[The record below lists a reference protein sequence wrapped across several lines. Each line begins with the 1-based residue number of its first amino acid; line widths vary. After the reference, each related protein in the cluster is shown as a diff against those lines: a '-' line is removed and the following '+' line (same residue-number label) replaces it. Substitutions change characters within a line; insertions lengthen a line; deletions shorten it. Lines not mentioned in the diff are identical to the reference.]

1 MIKTFNINLEKNYKK
16 FFIGSLAFMA
26 VGLVMFFVLGFN
38 LGIDFQGGTNI
49 EVSFS
54 QVVDNTAIADALKP
68 FNLSADIIS
77 VGGDGK
83 GVMIKTVKEVDG
95 DTRRAIFGILKDQFG
110 ATGDLSNG
118 VKKISPTIG
127 GESLKSA
134 LWSIMIASIGM
145 LIYITLRFEWKFGI
159 AAVVALIHDVLILLT
174 VYVIFRIPVNLPF
187 IAAVLT
193 VVGYSINDTIVVF
206 DRIRD
211 TIKYAK
217 TSNNFKIAE
226 QSIKHTLVRSINTS
240 LTTLLVIGAL
250 YVLGVESIK
259 ELAFPLLAGVLVGT
273 YSSIFIASP
282 VWIVIKNAFSKQ
294 KRKK

>member
-1 MIKTFNINLEKNYKK
+1 MVKTLKINLEKNYKK
-16 FFIGSLAFMA
+16 FFIASLATMA
-26 VGLVMFFVLGFN
+26 VGLVVFLVLGFN
-38 LGIDFQGGTNI
+38 LGIDFKGGTNI
-49 EVSFS
+49 EVGFS
-54 QVVDNTAIADALKP
+54 EAVDSVAIGEALKP
-68 FNLSADIIS
+68 FNLEADIIAI
-77 VGGDGK
+77 GGDGK
-83 GVMIKTVKEVDG
+83 GIMIKTVKEVDNEM
-95 DTRRAIFGILKDQFG
+95 RRAIFDILKNQFG
-110 ATGDLSNG
+110 ATGDLSSG

-127 GESLKSA
+127 SESLKGA
-134 LWSIMIASIGM
+134 LLSIIIASIGM
-145 LIYITLRFEWKFGI
+145 LIYITLRFEWKFGV
-159 AAVVALIHDVLILLT
+159 AAVIALIHDVLILLT
-174 VYVIFRIPVNLPF
+174 VYLIFRIPINLPF
-187 IAAVLT
+187 IAAILT

-226 QSIKHTLVRSINTS
+226 ESIQHTLVRSINTS

-282 VWIVIKNAFSKQ
+282 VWIVIKNALKK
-294 KRKK
+294 KR

>member
-1 MIKTFNINLEKNYKK
+1 MVKTFKINLEHNYKK
-16 FFIGSLAFMA
+16 FFIASLAIMA
-26 VGLVMFFVLGFN
+26 LGLVVFLVFGFN

-49 EVSFS
+49 EVGFE
-54 QVVDNTAIADALKP
+54 QAVDSAAVAEALKP
-68 FNLSADIIS
+68 FNLAADIIS
-77 VGGDGK
+77 VGGDNK
-83 GVMIKTVKEVDG
+83 GIMIKTVKEVDG
-95 DTRRAIFGILKDQFG
+95 ETRRAIFDILKNQFG
-110 ATGDLSNG
+110 ATGDLSSG

-127 GESLKSA
+127 SESLKSA
-134 LWSIMIASIGM
+134 LMSILIASIGM
-145 LIYITLRFEWKFGI
+145 LIYITLRFEWKFGV
-159 AAVVALIHDVLILLT
+159 AAVIALIHDVLILLT
-174 VYVIFRIPVNLPF
+174 VYLVFRIPVNLPF

-226 QSIKHTLVRSINTS
+226 ESIQHTLVRSVNTS

-250 YVLGVESIK
+250 YILGVESIK

-282 VWIVIKNAFSKQ
+282 VWIIIKSALKK
-294 KRKK
+294 KR

>member
-1 MIKTFNINLEKNYKK
+1 MVKTFKINLEQNYKK
-16 FFIGSLAFMA
+16 FFIASLAAM
-26 VGLVMFFVLGFN
+26 VIGLVVFLVMGFN

-49 EVSFS
+49 EVGFE
-54 QVVDNTAIADALKP
+54 QPVDSVAVGEALKS
-68 FNLSADIIS
+68 FNLSPDIIA

-83 GVMIKTVKEVDG
+83 GIMIKTVKEVDG
-95 DTRRAIFGILKDQFG
+95 ETRRAIFKILKDQFG
-110 ATGDLSNG
+110 AIGDLSNG

-127 GESLKSA
+127 SESLKSA
-134 LWSIMIASIGM
+134 LFSILIASIGM
-145 LIYITLRFEWKFGI
+145 LIYITLRFEWKFGV

-174 VYVIFRIPVNLPF
+174 VYVVFRIPVNLPF

-226 QSIKHTLVRSINTS
+226 QSIQHTLMRSINTS

-250 YVLGVESIK
+250 YLLGVESIK

-282 VWIVIKNAFSKQ
+282 VWIVIKDAL
-294 KRKK
+294 KKK

>member
-1 MIKTFNINLEKNYKK
+1 MLKNFKIDLENNYKK
-16 FFIGSLAFMA
+16 FFIGSLAVM
-26 VGLVMFFVLGFN
+26 VIGLVVFLAFGFN

-49 EVSFS
+49 EVGFTE
-54 QVVDNTAIADALKP
+54 VVDNAAIGEALKP
-68 FNLSADIIS
+68 FDLSADIIS

-83 GVMIKTVKEVDG
+83 GIMIKTVKELDG
-95 DTRRAIFGILKDQFG
+95 ETRQAVFKILKEQFG
-110 ATGDLSNG
+110 AAGDLSNG

-127 GESLKSA
+127 AESLKSA
-134 LWSIMIASIGM
+134 LWAVLIASIGM
-145 LIYITLRFEWKFGI
+145 LIYITLRFEWKFGV
-159 AAVVALIHDVLILLT
+159 AAVVALIHDVLILLA
-174 VYVIFRIPVNLPF
+174 VYVIFRIPLNMPF

-211 TIKYAK
+211 TLKYAK

-226 QSIKHTLVRSINTS
+226 QSIQHTLVRSINTS

-282 VWIVIKNAFSKQ
+282 VWIVIKGAFN
-294 KRKK
+294 KKK

>member
-16 FFIGSLAFMA
+16 FFIGSLAAMA
-26 VGLVMFFVLGFN
+26 IGMLVFLVFGFN

-54 QVVDNTAIADALKP
+54 QVVDNAAIAEALKP
-68 FNLSADIIS
+68 FDLSADIIS

-95 DTRRAIFGILKDQFG
+95 ETRRAIFNILKDQFG

-134 LWSIMIASIGM
+134 LWAVMIASIGM
-145 LIYITLRFEWKFGI
+145 LIYITLRFEWKFGV

-174 VYVIFRIPVNLPF
+174 VYAVFRIPVNLPF

-226 QSIKHTLVRSINTS
+226 ESIKHTLVRSINTS

-294 KRKK
+294 KHKK